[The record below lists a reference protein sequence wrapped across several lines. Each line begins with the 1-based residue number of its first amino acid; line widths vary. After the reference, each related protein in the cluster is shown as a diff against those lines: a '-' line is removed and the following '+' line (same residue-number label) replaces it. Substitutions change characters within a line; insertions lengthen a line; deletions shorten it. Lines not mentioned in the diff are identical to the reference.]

1 MMKINWDEFKAF
13 KQDYGNPHRRD
24 NFGLLI
30 EFLRSFYNV
39 KDIYVLYDSLE
50 NDELSQMMMQKRQIT
65 SVTSL
70 EMYIIKK
77 F

>member
-13 KQDYGNPHRRD
+13 KKDYGNPLQRD

-39 KDIYVLYDSLE
+39 TDIYELYDSLE
-50 NDELSQMMMQKRQIT
+50 ADELSKMMMQKRQIT
-65 SVTSL
+65 SVTIL
-70 EMYIIKK
+70 EKYILKK
-77 F
+77 C

>member
-13 KQDYGNPHRRD
+13 KKDYGNPRQRD
-24 NFGLLI
+24 NFTLLI

-39 KDIYVLYDSLE
+39 TDIYELYNSLE
-50 NDELSQMMMQKRQIT
+50 EDELSQMMMQKRQIT
-65 SVTSL
+65 SVTIL
-70 EMYIIKK
+70 EKYLAKK

>member
-1 MMKINWDEFKAF
+1 MKINWDEFKAF

>member
-1 MMKINWDEFKAF
+1 MKINWDEFKAF
-13 KQDYGNPHRRD
+13 KKDYGNPLLRD

-39 KDIYVLYDSLE
+39 TDIYELYDSLE
-50 NDELSQMMMQKRQIT
+50 ADELSKMMMQKRQIT
-65 SVTSL
+65 SVTIL
-70 EMYIIKK
+70 EKYILKK

>member
-13 KQDYGNPHRRD
+13 KKDYGNPLQRD

-30 EFLRSFYNV
+30 EFLRSFYSV
-39 KDIYVLYDSLE
+39 TDIYELYDSLE
-50 NDELSQMMMQKRQIT
+50 ADELSKMMMQKRHIT
-65 SVTSL
+65 SVTIL
-70 EMYIIKK
+70 EKYILKK